1 MATIVIIKE
10 EIVDS
15 LVGVEYTN
23 GVKFNPLQLP
33 DGRWFV
39 SELEQPYIQE
49 SDVIEVLEWDFEI
62 EEE

>member
-1 MATIVIIKE
+1 MTTIVIIRP

-23 GVKFNPLQLP
+23 GVKFNPVQLP

>member
-1 MATIVIIKE
+1 MTTIVIIRP

-23 GVKFNPLQLP
+23 GVKFNPVQLP

-49 SDVIEVLEWDFEI
+49 SDVIEVLEWEFEI

>member
-1 MATIVIIKE
+1 MTTIVIIRP

-23 GVKFNPLQLP
+23 GVKFNPVQLP

-49 SDVIEVLEWDFEI
+49 SDVIEVIKWKFET
-62 EEE
+62 